1 MLKKL
6 RLLLIIKLNKG
17 VINMNN
23 FKKIGLTALGTSLI
37 ASSAYAGALSVTG
50 AASITFSGNDSGTGG
65 NGWSMSDSVTF
76 SGGGEMDN
84 GWNVTVSYEL
94 DSSEHNATRQMDSR
108 SVKIDTNGM
117 GVVTFGGHG
126 GSTAMGAVD
135 DVMPTAYGES
145 FDILSAT
152 NEQSTSTP
160 FNAIGS
166 AGDDNTFLYSS
177 GDLVDG
183 FSITASYVPANG
195 TTEVESSTDFAVAYT
210 GMEGLTIGFASGE
223 DNASGATNNTDNTTM
238 YVKYAYGPVTV
249 GYQESEIDSTS
260 TNNDDDFESMGI
272 TYQVSDDLTIGYTS
286 SSYDAGDKTSDQE
299 NSNLSASYTMGGMTL
314 SIAMAEEENRG
325 GSTAAADDV
334 EGYAINL
341 AFAF

>member
-1 MLKKL
+1 
-6 RLLLIIKLNKG
+6 
-17 VINMNN
+17 
-23 FKKIGLTALGTSLI
+23 
-37 ASSAYAGALSVTG
+37 
-50 AASITFSGNDSGTGG
+50 
-65 NGWSMSDSVTF
+65 
-76 SGGGEMDN
+76 
-84 GWNVTVSYEL
+84 
-94 DSSEHNATRQMDSR
+94 
-108 SVKIDTNGM
+108 M

-272 TYQVSDDLTIGYTS
+272 TYQVSDDLTIGYTA

-314 SIAMAEEENRG
+314 SVAMAEEENRG
-325 GSTAAADDV
+325 GSTATADDV
-334 EGYAINL
+334 KGYAINL